1 MVYIIICKVTHGHHI
16 VQGTPTIFGEGG
28 FVDSLIRHPKLQ
40 TSGPIDLYV
49 FMHCSYVAELPR
61 PGETVHGSS
70 FAQGFGGK
78 GANQCVMAAR
88 LGARAAMVAKV
99 YNYLGN

>member
-1 MVYIIICKVTHGHHI
+1 
-16 VQGTPTIFGEGG
+16 
-28 FVDSLIRHPKLQ
+28 
-40 TSGPIDLYV
+40 
-49 FMHCSYVAELPR
+49 MHCSYVAELPR
-61 PGETVHGSS
+61 PGETVHGCS

-99 YNYLGN
+99 YICGELRMTIVQLIVEPLFA